1 MVASLSAG
9 ILLGLSAGLAPGPML
24 TLVVSQAL
32 QHGVAAGVRV
42 AFAPLLTDLPIVV
55 LSLAVL
61 AQVAG
66 YQRVLGA
73 LSLVGAAFVLYMA
86 YENLRAAAPSVDL
99 SDRPARSLARGVA
112 VNLLNPHPYLFWLT
126 VGAPTLVDAWGRSVG
141 AAVAFVGGF
150 YVCLVGTKVLAAVL
164 AGRSRRALSS
174 RLHVR
179 IMRVLGALLL
189 VFAVLMFWE
198 ALGLLGALGSRDH
211 IART

>member
-61 AQVAG
+61 AQIAG

-73 LSLVGAAFVLYMA
+73 LSLVGAAFVLYMT

-150 YVCLVGTKVLAAVL
+150 YVCLVGTKVLVAVL

-174 RLHVR
+174 RLHVH

-198 ALGLLGALGSRDH
+198 ALGLLGVLGSRED

>member
-66 YQRVLGA
+66 FQRVLGA

-86 YENLRAAAPSVDL
+86 YENLRAAAPGVDV